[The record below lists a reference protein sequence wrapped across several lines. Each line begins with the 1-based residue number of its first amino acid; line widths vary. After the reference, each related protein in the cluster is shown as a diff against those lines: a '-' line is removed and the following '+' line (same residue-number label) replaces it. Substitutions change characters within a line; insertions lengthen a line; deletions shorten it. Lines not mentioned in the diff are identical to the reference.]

1 MPQRNEILSLF
12 CTALGFICK
21 NEEYNPKENIP
32 NGRYLE
38 NLILL
43 KVVKVGLS
51 PSKNFCVICFIESPL
66 KMIKNSFFILKALFV
81 LQIFKFLSWLF
92 SHVGKIAWLE
102 RYS

>member
-51 PSKNFCVICFIESPL
+51 PSKI
-66 KMIKNSFFILKALFV
+66 FV
-81 LQIFKFLSWLF
+81 LFASLKVL
-92 SHVGKIAWLE
+92 
-102 RYS
+102 